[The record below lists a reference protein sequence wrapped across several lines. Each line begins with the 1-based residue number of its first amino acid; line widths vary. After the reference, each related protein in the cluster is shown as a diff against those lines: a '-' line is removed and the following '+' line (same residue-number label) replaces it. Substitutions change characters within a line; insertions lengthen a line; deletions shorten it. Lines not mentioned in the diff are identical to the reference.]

1 MRLGCLTVIISA
13 LLVLLISCVKDAPE
27 VKKSDVKAPI
37 VDEAIV
43 EEVEQEEV
51 IPEETKSFNDYSIDL
66 IKKYSSTLEVLSQ
79 QEKIVV
85 FLDALS
91 SGDVELV
98 DYLLYGYGH
107 DDIKDIKM
115 TYEILSVEYA
125 GKYDNCNAK
134 ALLNITES
142 SSSAFPEGEQVY
154 NITARYVA
162 DPCYITITKEGFD
175 ISNNVPKEKDEKL
188 SDALL
193 FGDRYLDFCFHVTK
207 ENPDYNA
214 IAELIRFELYEK
226 LIVPNGGFTLSE
238 LRDYIKARFGGD
250 DESYPELEELFAP
263 FFDEKLEKY
272 AYTFGQC
279 SDMSARRVSKV
290 VKTEKGYNVTHE
302 CFSDMSF
309 LQKCKELT
317 LVFEENENSHIMRLE
332 RIEENIIT
340 DLPMQSYSP

>member
-27 VKKSDVKAPI
+27 VKESDVKAPI

-115 TYEILSVEYA
+115 TYEILSVEEA
-125 GKYDNCNAK
+125 GEYDNCNAQV
-134 ALLNITES
+134 LLSIEES
-142 SSSAFPEGEQVY
+142 SSSAFPEGEHIY
-154 NITARYVA
+154 NITSRYVA

-175 ISNNVPKEKDEKL
+175 ISDNIPKEKDEKL

-207 ENPDYNA
+207 EKPDYNA

-250 DESYPELEELFAP
+250 DESYLEIEEEFAP
-263 FFDEKLEKY
+263 YFNEEMGKY
-272 AYTFGQC
+272 AYTYGQC
-279 SDMSARRVSKV
+279 GNMQARRVSEV
-290 VKTEKGYNVTHE
+290 VKTEKGYNVTYE
-302 CFSDMSF
+302 CFSDMSY
-309 LQKCKELT
+309 LQKCRELT
-317 LVFEENENSHIMRLE
+317 LVFEENENSDIMRLE
-332 RIEENIIT
+332 RIDKNIIT
-340 DLPMQSYSP
+340 NVPMQSYSP